1 LAVLSISGEHD
12 LNTAPELRSQL
23 DRLIDDQQP
32 VLVDMSPASF
42 IDSSVLGVV
51 LAGRRRAL
59 EAGTGFVVVHSPS
72 EGTDAVARVLEI
84 TGLRDELPVYED
96 REAAAAQATAG
107 KPDGG

>member
-32 VLVDMSPASF
+32 VLVDLSSASF

-51 LAGRRRAL
+51 LAGRRKAQ
-59 EAGTGFVVVHSPS
+59 EAGIGFAVVHSPS

-84 TGLRDELPVYED
+84 TGLRDELPVHED
-96 REAAAAQATAG
+96 MDAAAAG
-107 KPDGG
+107 LSGEPDRG